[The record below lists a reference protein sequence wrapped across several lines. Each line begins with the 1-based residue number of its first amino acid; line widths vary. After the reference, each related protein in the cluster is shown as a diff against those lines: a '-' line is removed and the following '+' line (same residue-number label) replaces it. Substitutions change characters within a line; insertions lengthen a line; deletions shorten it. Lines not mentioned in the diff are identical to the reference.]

1 MTLLEAIILGLVQGV
16 TEFLPISSTAHLI
29 LVPWLFHWRDPGLTF
44 DVVLHA
50 GTLLAIV
57 AFFWKDW
64 MQMLSGLK
72 GLFSKKNS
80 IQSAQD
86 HMLWLV
92 VMGTIPAALVGVLA
106 ENAVES
112 WLRSPFIIS
121 GTLVG
126 LALILA
132 WAEKVSRKERPL
144 SNATFIDSMIVGCA
158 QALAVV
164 PGVSRSGVTITAG
177 LFRGL
182 TREAAARFSFLL
194 SAPIIAGAGLKKA
207 LELRHS
213 GVEASQQAPMLLG
226 FLASFAAGY
235 LTIRFLLR
243 YLQTHSLK
251 VFIIYRVALGMIILF
266 LIYFAG
272 FQP

>member
-1 MTLLEAIILGLVQGV
+1 
-16 TEFLPISSTAHLI
+16 
-29 LVPWLFHWRDPGLTF
+29 
-44 DVVLHA
+44 
-50 GTLLAIV
+50 
-57 AFFWKDW
+57 
-64 MQMLSGLK
+64 
-72 GLFSKKNS
+72 
-80 IQSAQD
+80 
-86 HMLWLV
+86 
-92 VMGTIPAALVGVLA
+92 
-106 ENAVES
+106 
-112 WLRSPFIIS
+112 
-121 GTLVG
+121 
-126 LALILA
+126 
-132 WAEKVSRKERPL
+132 
-144 SNATFIDSMIVGCA
+144 MIVGCA

-207 LELRHS
+207 LELRHT
-213 GVEASQQAPMLLG
+213 GMEASQQVPMLLG
-226 FLASFAAGY
+226 FLASFVAGY

-251 VFIIYRVALGMIILF
+251 VFILYRVALGMVILF